1 MRLNLRLCYSLA
13 LLFLAQFAFG
23 LPGNKNIK
31 ITSFSRV
38 FYDDNVFMR
47 AAGTTNQLDTLYYS
61 QSFGVDAK
69 FFRDMITLKATP
81 EVRHRQVDN
90 KTMFFGS
97 LGTKTKN
104 QFGPKIVVESANT
117 FSHSEREPSSLDDDI
132 DVTYFMNKAF
142 GQVSWQPTYLNK
154 VRLGY
159 EKSIKRWSEN
169 LPVGSGTELTNGDFT
184 KDTYTL
190 TLERISGKRF
200 ILEAIGKKS
209 ALEYNGDRG
218 ALDTD
223 ILYGQI
229 SYVPNSYTII
239 KINYGRIF
247 AEAINQAGDLTEYS
261 TPTYGA
267 NITFFTPRG
276 TVLGFNTIYE
286 VMDSSVAYWNMKE
299 NLKFMMIAKYKITPK
314 LELSGMLLDMHTNY
328 KDIGNRYEGLGLER
342 KEEVLVSSI
351 TLSWKYNEF
360 HYAEVGYQGMHL
372 FNEDADV
379 FKNKYFIGY
388 KLQF

>member
-13 LLFLAQFAFG
+13 LLFLAQLAFG

-69 FFRDMITLKATP
+69 FWRDTITLKATP

-90 KTMFFGS
+90 KTLFFGS
-97 LGTKTKN
+97 VGTKTKHE
-104 QFGPKIVVESANT
+104 FGPKIVVDSAN
-117 FSHSEREPSSLDDDI
+117 
-132 DVTYFMNKAF
+132 NKSFA
-142 GQVSWQPTYLNK
+142 QISWQPTYLNK
-154 VRLGY
+154 VRFGY
-159 EKSIKRWSEN
+159 ENYIKRWSEN

-184 KDTYTL
+184 KNSYTL

-200 ILEAIGKKS
+200 ILEAIGRKS
-209 ALEYNGDRG
+209 LLEYNGTRG

-239 KINYGRIF
+239 KVNYGRIF
-247 AEAINQAGDLTEYS
+247 AESINQAGELTEYT

-299 NLKFMMIAKYKITPK
+299 NLKFMLIAKYKLTPK
-314 LELSGMLLDMHTNY
+314 LELSGMLLDMHTTY
-328 KDIGNRYEGLGLER
+328 KDIGNRYNLNLER
-342 KEEVLVSSI
+342 EEEVLVSSI

-372 FNEDADV
+372 FNNDADV

-388 KLQF
+388 RLNF